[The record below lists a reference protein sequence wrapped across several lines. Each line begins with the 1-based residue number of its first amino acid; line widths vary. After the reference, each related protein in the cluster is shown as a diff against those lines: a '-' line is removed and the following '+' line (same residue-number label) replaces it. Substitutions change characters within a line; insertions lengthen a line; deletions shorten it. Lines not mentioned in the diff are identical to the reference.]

1 MKLFISALTK
11 FILGAVLVGLMLF
24 LPAGSLQYYDGW
36 LFIGLLFCPML
47 ILGAVLLVKAP
58 ELLRKRL
65 DSKEKQPEQ
74 KWVVGLLALF
84 FAAGF
89 TVAGLDYRFG
99 WTEMPLWAT
108 VTASVVLLISYGLY
122 AEVMRENSYV
132 SRNVTVTE
140 GQRVVDTGL
149 YRIVRHPMYAVTVW
163 LFLAIPIVLGSLP
176 ALLCFIPYPIL
187 MVVRIIG
194 EERLLSKEL
203 QGYEEY
209 KKKVRSRLLPL
220 IW

>member
-47 ILGAVLLVKAP
+47 ILGAALLVKTP

-65 DSKEKQPEQ
+65 DSKEKQTEQ

-99 WTEMPLWAT
+99 WTDMPLWAT

-209 KKKVRSRLLPL
+209 KKKVRYRLLPL

>member
-65 DSKEKQPEQ
+65 DSKEKQTEQ

-99 WTEMPLWAT
+99 WTDMPLWAT

-209 KKKVRSRLLPL
+209 KKKVRYRLLPP